1 MVNLHSTDNVSGLFQ
16 NHPEYFQHF
25 KGQLIPAS
33 EIKQH
38 AFTEQRVAIIGTNQH
53 TVTAL
58 ESICQVAQS
67 VYVFQNAPQFILPKT
82 ERGIQRLIQHPLVIK
97 NRRLFNTRIKC
108 LLALRF
114 LETQVQDPWL
124 RHQLKPNSAADKLK
138 FFKSDHYYHALQRDN
153 CKLITWPI
161 VKIREHD
168 IQSLDGAE
176 YPVDVIITT
185 YSH

>member
-1 MVNLHSTDNVSGLFQ
+1 
-16 NHPEYFQHF
+16 
-25 KGQLIPAS
+25 
-33 EIKQH
+33 
-38 AFTEQRVAIIGTNQH
+38 
-53 TVTAL
+53 
-58 ESICQVAQS
+58 
-67 VYVFQNAPQFILPKT
+67 
-82 ERGIQRLIQHPLVIK
+82 
-97 NRRLFNTRIKC
+97 
-108 LLALRF
+108 